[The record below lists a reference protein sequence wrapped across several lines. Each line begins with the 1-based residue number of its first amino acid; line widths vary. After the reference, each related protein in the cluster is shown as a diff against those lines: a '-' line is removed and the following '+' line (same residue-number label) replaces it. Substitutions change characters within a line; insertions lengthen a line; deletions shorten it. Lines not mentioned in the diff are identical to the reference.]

1 MAQGSEDPGLGL
13 TPQRALTALLAVLLG
28 VLAYIWQEHV
38 SNFKDHI
45 DTSRESV
52 QATDRVV
59 DAIIERLEG
68 E

>member
-1 MAQGSEDPGLGL
+1 MAQGSEYPGLGL

-45 DTSRESV
+45 DVSRESV
-52 QATDRVV
+52 EATDRIV
-59 DAIIERLEG
+59 DRIVEELTK
-68 E
+68 